1 MGNDGS
7 ARHHTIFAAVAE
19 RASFASAARRLN
31 RAPASVTRAVAALEA
46 ELGVSLLNRNTR
58 TVALTEAG
66 ERHLSVIRR
75 LLADHAELRDLDRPS
90 AAGPKGVLRITA
102 PANFG
107 RLHLTP
113 LVAEFLQRYPGVRAD
128 LLLLDRVVSLVEE
141 GIDIGIRLGTLPDS
155 SLRAVRAG
163 TLGIGIYA
171 SPKYLADHGV
181 PSSWKDLAARDVIT
195 SLALSPVPE
204 RWRIETNGRT
214 LNLPVRPRVVVNTTD
229 AAAEAAVAGL
239 GLVRHVTYQADPL
252 VRSGALVAVPLRDT
266 RIIPIHL
273 VQPGGAYTPTKLRL
287 FVAEIAQALRKR
299 FPDYA

>member
-1 MGNDGS
+1 MD
-7 ARHHTIFAAVAE
+7 RLDTYTIFAAVAE

-46 ELGVSLLNRNTR
+46 ELGVRLLNRNTR

-155 SLRAVRAG
+155 SSRTVRAW
-163 TLGIGIYA
+163 TSSIGIYA

-195 SLALSPVPE
+195 SS
-204 RWRIETNGRT
+204 
-214 LNLPVRPRVVVNTTD
+214 
-229 AAAEAAVAGL
+229 
-239 GLVRHVTYQADPL
+239 
-252 VRSGALVAVPLRDT
+252 S
-266 RIIPIHL
+266 IP
-273 VQPGGAYTPTKLRL
+273 
-287 FVAEIAQALRKR
+287 
-299 FPDYA
+299 